1 MREDHTLSVYT
12 TTGRF
17 LHSHI
22 TFLVISS
29 GGAPPPCAVLPTC
42 AVCCNLDNM
51 SLSDSGKFSG
61 GGKFSGDDD
70 N

>member
-29 GGAPPPCAVLPTC
+29 GEAPPPCTL
-42 AVCCNLDNM
+42 CCNLFNM
-51 SLSDSGKFSG
+51 SLSDSGKDSG
-61 GGKFSGDDD
+61 GGKF
-70 N
+70 